1 MLPPSSDRRSLVFV
15 IIVILAISVLSA
27 VLPEHRSELITR
39 MLIMGLFATS
49 INMQVGYA
57 GMMPLGHAQFFGIGA
72 YAFGLLC
79 VKGGIPLPLA
89 FFLAL
94 LISVAASVVIG
105 YLCLRDNP
113 LTFAMLHLAFNILLA
128 TVAGK
133 WISLTSG
140 DQGFTGVPRPGLFS
154 GPFGLYL
161 FVLIIVL
168 VCYGL
173 IWKIVNSPFGKVTQG
188 LRENEER
195 IRFLG
200 INSKKFQL
208 TIFAFSGL
216 FAAVAGVLWAILQRS
231 VFNTYMSLV
240 LSAEGLMMCL
250 IGGMASF
257 FGPSVGAAI
266 VVVIGTVASI
276 YVNEWQGLLG
286 LIIIVCVLGFRGG
299 ILGSKKG
306 TAGL

>member
-1 MLPPSSDRRSLVFV
+1 VARPSADRRSLILVLFV
-15 IIVILAISVLSA
+15 IAALSVLSIL
-27 VLPEHRSELITR
+27 LPEHRSELITR
-39 MLIMGLFATS
+39 MLIMGLFAMS

-57 GMMPLGHAQFFGIGA
+57 GMMPLGQAQFFGIGA

-79 VKGGIPLPLA
+79 VKGGMPLPFA
-89 FFLAL
+89 FFLGLA
-94 LISVAASVVIG
+94 ISVAGSAMIG
-105 YLCLRDNP
+105 YLCLRDDS

-128 TVAGK
+128 TVAAK

-140 DQGFTGVPRPGLFS
+140 DQGFTGVPRPGSFS
-154 GPFGLYL
+154 GPFSFYL
-161 FVLIIVL
+161 FVLFVVI
-168 VCYGL
+168 VCYFL

-200 INSKKFQL
+200 IDSKRFQL
-208 TIFAFSGL
+208 TIFVFSGL
-216 FAAVAGVLWAILQRS
+216 FAGAAGILWAMLQRS

-257 FGPSVGAAI
+257 LGPTVGATI
-266 VVVIGTVASI
+266 VVIIGTVAST

-299 ILGSKKG
+299 ILGGRRG
-306 TAGL
+306 TT